1 MDCKECQAMRTAEKE
16 RLNTRQK
23 CSVLKVLIIALAAVL
38 TVAVISGAYLFDK
51 HMSTL
56 ENLLSGA
63 TICEGVDFECGEH
76 GAIVYGDNNSTITRN
91 ENEVQ
96 YGSKY

>member
-1 MDCKECQAMRTAEKE
+1 MDCKECQAMRTAAKE

-38 TVAVISGAYLFDK
+38 IVALISGAYLFDK

-56 ENLLSGA
+56 ERLLSCA
-63 TICEGVDFECGEH
+63 CISE
-76 GAIVYGDNNSTITRN
+76 
-91 ENEVQ
+91 EVEVN
-96 YGSKY
+96 GG

>member
-23 CSVLKVLIIALAAVL
+23 CSVLKVLIIALAIVL

-56 ENLLSGA
+56 ENLIS
-63 TICEGVDFECGEH
+63 E
-76 GAIVYGDNNSTITRN
+76 STIS
-91 ENEVQ
+91 
-96 YGSKY
+96 Y

>member
-38 TVAVISGAYLFDK
+38 TVAVISGAYLVGTDVG
-51 HMSTL
+51 TR
-56 ENLLSGA
+56 ENL
-63 TICEGVDFECGEH
+63 IYE
-76 GAIVYGDNNSTITRN
+76 STIS
-91 ENEVQ
+91 
-96 YGSKY
+96 Y